1 MGGGFRQDLTSR
13 TGLRRRGRAGG
24 PGGGLVRV
32 RFPGVLEGGI
42 RSVTGGFGRGGG
54 RGNRL
59 GVRVFPLGVRVFPL
73 GVRVFPLGVRVFPLG
88 VRVFPLRARAGLMG
102 AAEGLRPGSGQRG
115 GYRTG
120 LGAGRFCPSRT
131 GR

>member
-13 TGLRRRGRAGG
+13 TVLRRRGRAGG

-32 RFPGVLEGGI
+32 RFPGVLGGGI

-54 RGNRL
+54 RGSRL
-59 GVRVFPLGVRVFPL
+59 RVRVFPLRVRVFRLP
-73 GVRVFPLGVRVFPLG
+73 VRVFRLPVRVFRLP
-88 VRVFPLRARAGLMG
+88 VTVFRLRARAGLMG
-102 AAEGLRPGSGQRG
+102 AAEGPRSGSAQRG

>member
-73 GVRVFPLGVRVFPLG
+73 
-88 VRVFPLRARAGLMG
+88 RARAGLMG